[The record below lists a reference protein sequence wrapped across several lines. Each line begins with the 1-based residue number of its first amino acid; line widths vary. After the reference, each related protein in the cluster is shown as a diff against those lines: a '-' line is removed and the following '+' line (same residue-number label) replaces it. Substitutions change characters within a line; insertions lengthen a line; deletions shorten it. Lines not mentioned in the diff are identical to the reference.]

1 MAVVFNRSIEKRL
14 TQTPDYKR
22 KDWQNGQIIQAAD
35 LNDHENQ
42 LDTITKIIQA
52 LEKLLSNVELN
63 VNMINHDQAGDGSF
77 VDGVMTLNIPRGE
90 PGPRGL
96 QGLQGDPG
104 RDGTNGRDGAKG
116 ERGDPG
122 QDGANGRDGTNGTNG
137 QDGLSFRVANT
148 AVTADANNDFS
159 KLDQGAE
166 RAPVVGDTV
175 LDKTN
180 KKLYKVTAVNG
191 GTSKF
196 TAELLVQLS

>member
-22 KDWQNGQIIQAAD
+22 KDWQNGQIIQASD

-42 LDTITKIIQA
+42 LDSITKIIQA
-52 LEKLLSNVELN
+52 LEKLLSNVELR

-96 QGLQGDPG
+96 QGLQGEPG

-122 QDGANGRDGTNGTNG
+122 QDGTNGTNGTNG
-137 QDGLSFRVANT
+137 NDGLSFRVANT
-148 AVTADANNDFS
+148 AVTADANNDYS

-196 TAELLVQLS
+196 TAELLIQLS